1 MTAKKN
7 SLFVILIFILFVSC
21 AGRPSEQEDLSFLDY
36 TPTSPYLESDYPL
49 EPVSGKTAFNYFADE
64 EIAAGWNLG
73 NTLDAHNNG
82 ISGETFWGN
91 PRINQELMDGV
102 KAAGF
107 DIIRIPITWMG
118 HFGTVP
124 DFRIDPSHLERVGEV
139 IEMAHNAGLKVVI
152 NMHHDSSTTNTGDI
166 GWLSIRQA
174 ARNQEQFNRI
184 TSQYVRLWEQIAIYF
199 KNYGD
204 WLIFEGLNELHDGNW
219 GGGGDVGQ
227 YIVLAK
233 WSQLFVDIVRQT
245 GGNNT
250 DRFLVVT
257 SYCNDRRQLLSS
269 GYMMPNDISEGKL
282 IVSFHSYD
290 PYAFGIEGSRSAWGT
305 AADKQQVENDFAPL
319 KGRFT
324 DKEIQVILGE
334 CGAVLQLYPDNPD
347 KETEARN
354 SRREYMQHI
363 FGTAKENGIVP
374 FYWDNG
380 SISGGGEKF
389 GLLNRTNGQ
398 PNSNPD
404 SEALIKLMINAVR

>member
-1 MTAKKN
+1 MIVKKN
-7 SLFVILIFILFVSC
+7 SLFVILIFTLYISC
-21 AGRPSEQEDLSFLDY
+21 AGKPSGQEDLFFLDY
-36 TPTSPYLESDYPL
+36 VPTSPYLENDYPS
-49 EPVSGKTAFNYFADE
+49 EPLSGKTAFDYFTDE

-73 NTLDAHNNG
+73 NTFDAHNNG
-82 ISGETFWGN
+82 VSGETFWGN
-91 PRINQELMDGV
+91 PPVNQALMDGV

-118 HFGTVP
+118 RFGEGP
-124 DFRIDPSHLERVGEV
+124 DFRIQPSLLERVAEV
-139 IEMAHNAGLKVVI
+139 IEMAHNAGLKVII
-152 NMHHDSSTTNTGDI
+152 NMHHDSSTTNVDI

-199 KNYGD
+199 KDYGD
-204 WLIFEGLNELHDGNW
+204 WLIFEGLNELHDGGW
-219 GGGGDVGQ
+219 GGSGDTGQ

-245 GGNNT
+245 GGNNA

-257 SYCNDRRQLLSS
+257 AYCNDRRQLLSS
-269 GYMMPNDISEGKL
+269 FVMPKDSSAGKL

-305 AADKQQVENDFAPL
+305 AADKQQVESDFAPL

-324 DKEIQVILGE
+324 DKNIQVILGE
-334 CGAVLQLYPDNPD
+334 CGAVLQLYPNDPA

-354 SRREYMQHI
+354 SRKEYMQHI
-363 FGTAKENGIVP
+363 FGTAKKNGIVP
-374 FYWDNG
+374 IYWDNG
-380 SISGGGEKF
+380 STSGGGEKF
-389 GLLNRTNGQ
+389 GILNRNTGH
-398 PNSNPD
+398 PNSTDND
-404 SEALIKLMINAVR
+404 ALIKLMIDAVR